1 MLERRVMK
9 ASMMTAMMVLAA
21 VAMPLAA
28 MGEVKALPKPVV
40 TGGMPLMDAISQ
52 RASSRSYDPQ
62 KAVDEQTLGEILWVA
77 WGMKGEGKRTIPTSR
92 NLQNMS
98 VYVLTPQGAWKYDG
112 AEHALVQVTSENLIP
127 LCEKQ
132 DFVKDAPVHL
142 VYAAKDDYA
151 GPMHAGS
158 AYQNVYLYATSRG
171 MSTVIRGMIDKEGL
185 AKGLKLP
192 AGEKVYVHQTVG
204 WPK

>member
-1 MLERRVMK
+1 MK
-9 ASMMTAMMVLAA
+9 ASMWTMMLALA
-21 VAMPLAA
+21 VVAMPLGAA
-28 MGEVKALPKPVV
+28 EGVKALPKPVV
-40 TGGMPLMDAISQ
+40 TGGMPVMDAINK

-62 KAVDEQTLGEILWVA
+62 KAVDDRTLGEILWVA
-77 WGMKGEGKRTIPTSR
+77 WGMKEGGKRTIATSR

-98 VYVLTPQGAWKYDG
+98 LYVLTPQGAWKYDG
-112 AEHALVQVTSENLIP
+112 AAHALVQVTPENLIP

-185 AKGLKLP
+185 ARGLKLP

>member
-1 MLERRVMK
+1 MK
-9 ASMMTAMMVLAA
+9 TKMMIAMMALAT
-21 VAMPLAA
+21 VAMLPAA
-28 MGEVKALPKPVV
+28 AGEEKMLPAPVV
-40 TGGMPLMDAISQ
+40 TGGMPVMDAINK
-52 RASSRSYDPQ
+52 RESSRSYDPQ
-62 KAVDEQTLGEILWVA
+62 KAVDEQTLSEILWVA
-77 WGMKGEGKRTIPTSR
+77 WGVKREGKRTIATSR
-92 NLQNMS
+92 NRQNMS
-98 VYVLTPQGAWKYDG
+98 LYVLTPEGAWRYEG
-112 AEHALVQVTSENLIP
+112 AANKLVKVTEENLIP

-171 MSTVIRGMIDKEGL
+171 LSTVIRGMIDKEGL
-185 AKGLKLP
+185 ARGLKLP

>member
-1 MLERRVMK
+1 MI
-9 ASMMTAMMVLAA
+9 TAMITLAA
-21 VAMPLAA
+21 MAMPLTA
-28 MGEVKALPKPVV
+28 MGEVKALPKPVI

-52 RASSRSYDPQ
+52 RTSSRSYNPQ

-112 AEHALVQVTSENLIP
+112 AGHALVQVTSENLIP

>member
-1 MLERRVMK
+1 MML
-9 ASMMTAMMVLAA
+9 ALAA
-21 VAMPLAA
+21 VAIPLSAA
-28 MGEVKALPKPVV
+28 EGVKALPKPVV

-92 NLQNMS
+92 NLQNLS
-98 VYVLTPQGAWKYDG
+98 VYVLTAQGAWKYDG
-112 AEHALVQVTSENLIP
+112 AAHTLVRVSEENLIP
-127 LCEKQ
+127 LCERQ
-132 DFVKDAPVHL
+132 EFVKDAPVHL

-171 MSTVIRGMIDKEGL
+171 MSTVIRGMIDKAGL

-192 AGEKVYVHQTVG
+192 EGEKVYVHQTVG